1 MQPLRKDHVD
11 HYKDVVREEFNNAS
25 SSIESEIHIKASEI
39 TDKKSPHFAKE
50 LGFDKLISELDK
62 RVKKLLKF
70 QNEKARI
77 EHDLEV
83 EARKVAEKI
92 EDKFSGLRKYR
103 KWSTNMDSIKVKE
116 EDPIEYVTKKLKKV
130 CYEEAEKHVRKGH
143 KLYHALGNKRKKC
156 LNILYTGSHIQPTLV
171 ELSKEMKTAN
181 IELQIPSSL
190 LALPPSK

>member
-1 MQPLRKDHVD
+1 MQPLRK
-11 HYKDVVREEFNNAS
+11 
-25 SSIESEIHIKASEI
+25 
-39 TDKKSPHFAKE
+39 DKKSPHFAKE

-103 KWSTNMDSIKVKE
+103 KWETVLNSIKVK
-116 EDPIEYVTKKLKKV
+116 DGNPIDYVTKKIKKV

>member
-11 HYKDVVREEFNNAS
+11 HYKDVVHEEFNNAS
-25 SSIESEIHIKASEI
+25 SSIESEIHVKASEI

-92 EDKFSGLRKYR
+92 EDKFSGLRRYR
-103 KWSTNMDSIKVKE
+103 KWSTDMSSIKVKDE
-116 EDPIEYVTKKLKKV
+116 NPIDYVTKKIKKV

-171 ELSKEMKTAN
+171 ELS
-181 IELQIPSSL
+181 
-190 LALPPSK
+190 